1 MKSNNRF
8 LDITMVL
15 LIMITMVFTSSI
27 PGFAQILQPDNPQE
41 EVRTYIPLI
50 LSAAQPTTDLTIS
63 AIEVTQAVQGLTN
76 HVHLVHGRPTTV
88 RVYARVNET
97 SPKANV
103 SVSLSGS
110 RNGSPLPGSPL
121 SVTASYAYPL
131 TTDPTTLRLDINKS
145 FNFQLPPDWLG
156 GQVILEAK
164 ADSANAYWESNE
176 GNNNLTFTADFLA
189 IPSLNVKLIPIVYTS
204 TYEGITYSF
213 SANNIA
219 QQQADIQSAL
229 MKIYPV
235 SSANVQVRSSAITFT
250 GDLYYG
256 SEWDRL
262 LNKIANVKATDGSPP
277 SEVYYGLIPV
287 IDASGNSWWY
297 GGYLGLGFVG
307 PPTYGGPRAAI
318 GLGSG
323 YIRSLNYSVEG
334 EVTAA
339 HEIGHNLGRLH
350 APCGNPADVDLA
362 YPYSGGIIGQ
372 FGLSTSTQVIYPPN
386 TYYDIMGYCDNAW
399 VSDYNYGAWM
409 QSQILFGSS
418 SALTNQPH
426 DSLLL
431 SASIDD
437 QGELLIQPSYFVPTL
452 ISEPISDTD
461 FQAQF
466 LDINGQVMASHPLPV
481 SMALAKEFSTT
492 SIHASLPLPDSK
504 PASLRILKN
513 GLPVF
518 EQAFAQQTAELTTQK
533 EAPRLT
539 AQVSQETIVLDW
551 NIPGTPAIVRY
562 SIDGGMSWTTLD
574 IENTNGQWTG
584 LLADLPYKNILFQV
598 IPAWSLETLVM
609 DWSPSTLE

>member
-1 MKSNNRF
+1 M
-8 LDITMVL
+8 LITMV
-15 LIMITMVFTSSI
+15 ISSSI
-27 PGFAQILQPDNPQE
+27 PGFAQIPQPDNPQE
-41 EVRTYIPLI
+41 EVRTFIPLI
-50 LSAAQPTTDLTIS
+50 LSATQPTTDLTIS
-63 AIEVTQAVQGLTN
+63 AIEITQAVQGLTN
-76 HVHLVHGRPTTV
+76 HVHLVHGRQTTV

-103 SVSLSGS
+103 SVSLSGT
-110 RNGSPLPGSPL
+110 RDGSPLPGSPL
-121 SVTASYAYPL
+121 SVAASYAYPL
-131 TTDPTTLRLDINKS
+131 TTDPTTLRLDIHKS

-156 GQVILEAK
+156 GQVILAAK
-164 ADSANAYWESNE
+164 VDSVNAFWESNE
-176 GNNNLTFTADFLA
+176 TNNTLITTANYLA
-189 IPSLNVKLIPIVYTS
+189 IPPLNVKIIPIIYTS
-204 TYEGITYSF
+204 TYEGVTYSF

-219 QQQADIQSAL
+219 QQLSDIQSAL

-235 SSANVQVRSSAITFT
+235 SLANVQVRSSAITFT

-256 SEWDRL
+256 SEWERL
-262 LNKIANVKATDGSPP
+262 LDKIAIVKATDGSPP

-287 IDASGNSWWY
+287 VDVSGNSWWY
-297 GGYLGLGFVG
+297 GGILGLGFVG

-323 YIRSLNYSVEG
+323 YIRLLNYSVEG

-350 APCGNPADVDLA
+350 APCGNPADVDPA

-372 FGLSTSTQVIYPPN
+372 FGLNPSTQTIYPPN

-418 SALTNQPH
+418 SAITSQPQ

-431 SASIDD
+431 SANIND
-437 QGELLIQPSYFVPTL
+437 QGELLIQPSYVIPTL

-466 LDINGQVMASHPLPV
+466 LDKNGQVLANHPLPV
-481 SMALAKEFSTT
+481 SLAQAKEFSTT

-504 PASLRILKN
+504 PTSLRILKN
-513 GLPVF
+513 GTPVF
-518 EQAFAQQTAELTTQK
+518 EQAFVQLTEELTTQNA
-533 EAPRLT
+533 APLLT
-539 AQVSQETIVLDW
+539 AQVSQESIVLDW

-562 SIDGGMSWTTLD
+562 SIDGGISWTTLD
-574 IENTNGQWTG
+574 IENTSGQWTG
-584 LLADLPYKNILFQV
+584 LLADLPYKNIRFQV
-598 IPAWSLETLVM
+598 IPAWSLETLVL
-609 DWSPSTLE
+609 DWSPSPVE